1 MMYWFKRK
9 YTQITRVISFL
20 PIIWK
25 GFDWDYIYALE
36 LFKHQLGRMA
46 DTLESNASWSLNS
59 SDTASK
65 IRTAIKLMDKVYN
78 EEYGCEYQDQIE
90 RLYGKTKHEFIEVED
105 GISKGL
111 FDLKMTNE
119 LAVDDDHQKEINEV
133 QHQMFLMSGEKQK
146 KAHRILWKYIE
157 HNIQGWWD

>member
-1 MMYWFKRK
+1 MYWFKRK

-25 GFDWDYIYALE
+25 GYDWDYIYAIE
-36 LFKHQLGRMA
+36 VFKHQLGRLA
-46 DTLESNASWSLNS
+46 DNMESDSAHGLHS
-59 SDTASK
+59 SNTAIK
-65 IRTAIKLMDKVYN
+65 IRTAIRLMDKVYD
-78 EEYGCEYQDQIE
+78 EDYGCEYQDQIE
-90 RLYGKTKHEFIEVED
+90 RLYGKTKHEFVEVED
-105 GISKGL
+105 GIHKGL
-111 FDLKMTNE
+111 FDVKTTNE
-119 LAVDDDHQKEINEV
+119 KSVDDDHQKEINEV